1 MENIKK
7 YYQTVIIREYL
18 WSCGDGGEIME
29 GFYRIAE
36 EHKDD
41 VDFDDYYYVITLIDD
56 LVPYELIEQFDS
68 LGDSR
73 AQFIDE
79 YEEKIIKIINE
90 KVEEIKNIF
99 EISN

>member
-1 MENIKK
+1 MENTKQ

-29 GFYRIAE
+29 GFYRVAE
-36 EHKDD
+36 DD

-56 LVPYELIEQFDS
+56 HVPYELIEQFDS
-68 LGDSR
+68 LGDKR

-90 KVEEIKNIF
+90 KVEEIKTF
-99 EISN
+99 FVTL

>member
-1 MENIKK
+1 MENTKQ

-18 WSCGDGGEIME
+18 WSCGDGEEIID
-29 GFYRIAE
+29 GFYRSVE
-36 EHKDD
+36 GDE

-56 LVPYELIEQFDS
+56 HVPYELIEQFDS

-90 KVEEIKNIF
+90 KVEEIKTF
-99 EISN
+99 ALSL